1 MFENIAEYQA
11 SLFVLIIFYCH
22 HHKYQS
28 LILDPDYSV
37 LKAGDLV
44 VQLHHAQEPA
54 VDHQPPVD
62 THLELET
69 KKKVT

>member
-1 MFENIAEYQA
+1 MT
-11 SLFVLIIFYCH
+11 C
-22 HHKYQS
+22 KYQS
-28 LILDPDYSV
+28 LILDPHYTV
-37 LKAGDLV
+37 LEAGDLV

-54 VDHQPPVD
+54 VDHHPPVD